1 MCVFI
6 HVDPLPFPDQLSS
19 YGLTVKLLS
28 QAFDSAHSGNEE
40 ELSNCWSLHGVPYVE
55 FYRKLHGF
63 LKKWEK
69 TRSLTKI
76 AIGRFYI
83 SIDRQLQERG
93 SSPSNT
99 YKFIERIVSSSLP
112 DSSVMSYSIADGA
125 LKCLQAE
132 VQGYQEQVDQL
143 ASQVNK
149 QQEELSQMKSE
160 VEKTKQE
167 LIGTKHALKDVTN
180 AQRIIENERSCLQK
194 KVKKVTKLYEDTLAD
209 LLEMED
215 DLFTKNS
222 ELLESQ
228 FTAKGG
234 FEATI

>member
-19 YGLTVKLLS
+19 YGLTVELLS
-28 QAFDSAHSGNEE
+28 QAFDSAQSGNEE

-69 TRSLTKI
+69 TRSLIKI

-112 DSSVMSYSIADGA
+112 DSSVMSYNLEDMT
-125 LKCLQAE
+125 LKKLQAE
-132 VQGYQEQVDQL
+132 VHDFHELMHQL
-143 ASQVNK
+143 TSQMTK
-149 QQEELSQMKSE
+149 QQAELSQIK
-160 VEKTKQE
+160 
-167 LIGTKHALKDVTN
+167 
-180 AQRIIENERSCLQK
+180 LQ
-194 KVKKVTKLYEDTLAD
+194 VKKLNKKWSL
-209 LLEMED
+209 
-215 DLFTKNS
+215 
-222 ELLESQ
+222 
-228 FTAKGG
+228 
-234 FEATI
+234 I